1 MKNVRNLSP
10 GLLLAL
16 LFVSTSASSAAAAP
30 ASGER
35 DQRVISA
42 RAGGVNHVSGDV
54 RVRVAGG
61 EAWRALTTEDELKAG
76 DTVRTG
82 AGGRVEVLLNP
93 GSYFRAG
100 SGAEFTLAENSL
112 DDLRV
117 DLARGGAVVE
127 AMGYSGSDLSITVA
141 TPRAVVRIVRTG
153 VYRVN
158 ALADGGA
165 EVAVFEGRAMV
176 GETLVKDG
184 KLARAGAA
192 GGVEVSKFDRKK
204 SRDELDLW
212 SRDRGKELARANE
225 KLQRRTV
232 NALLARSV
240 SDDFYGR
247 YGRGAGFW
255 FYDDRARCYTFLPF
269 GSYWRSPYGYWYG
282 TGVVPY
288 YPQRQWPTTGGG
300 GSPGA
305 RPTPGV
311 GGGGGGA
318 VGGGARPP
326 RDGGDIRPPSGGGDR
341 GGRMP
346 SLPRGDG
353 GGGERMT
360 PRPRLER
367 NSDGGM
373 RPRGDN

>member
-1 MKNVRNLSP
+1 MKNVRNLSL

-16 LFVSTSASSAAAAP
+16 LLVSAAPSPAAAAP

-42 RAGGVNHVSGDV
+42 RAGGVNYVSGDV
-54 RVRVAGG
+54 KLRRAGD
-61 EAWRALTTEDELKAG
+61 EAWRALTTEDELKSG

-100 SGAEFTLAENSL
+100 SGAEFALIETSL
-112 DDLRV
+112 DELRV
-117 DLARGGAVVE
+117 ELARGGAVIE
-127 AMGYSGSDLSITVA
+127 AMGYGDSDLSITVA
-141 TPRAVVRIVRTG
+141 TPRAVVRVIRTG

-165 EVAVFEGRAMV
+165 EAAVFEGRLMV
-176 GETLVKDG
+176 GETVVKG
-184 KLARAGAA
+184 GQLARAGAV
-192 GGVEVSKFDRKK
+192 GGVEVTKFDRKK
-204 SRDELDLW
+204 SRDELDIW

-225 KLQRRTV
+225 KLQRRAV

-240 SDDFYGR
+240 FDDFYGR
-247 YGRGAGFW
+247 YGSRSGFW
-255 FYDDRARCYTFLPF
+255 FYDDRALCYTFLPF
-269 GSYWRSPYGYWYG
+269 GSYGRSPYGFWYG
-282 TGVVPY
+282 TGIVY

-300 GSPGA
+300 GNPGY
-305 RPTPGV
+305 RPTPGT

-318 VGGGARPP
+318 TVGGGSRPP
-326 RDGGDIRPPSGGGDR
+326 RVGDDIRPPSGGGDR

-353 GGGERMT
+353 SGERA
-360 PRPRLER
+360 PARPRFER
-367 NSDGGM
+367 NSDNN
-373 RPRGDN
+373 PRQHN